1 MKIKRAFTSVI
12 AGLSIAVGCLAIN
25 NLSANAATTQNGVTN
40 DQINQYVNNATLE
53 QKVGQMYVSRT
64 PQDPNQ
70 VKNDVSKYNLGGLIV
85 YDADMK
91 GLTMLLFY
99 EA

>member
-40 DQINQYVNNATLE
+40 DQINQYL
-53 QKVGQMYVSRT
+53 
-64 PQDPNQ
+64 
-70 VKNDVSKYNLGGLIV
+70 
-85 YDADMK
+85 
-91 GLTMLLFY
+91 
-99 EA
+99 